1 MAVKKKGLGAKGLG
15 INALINTEMEDMKAS
30 KPAKKKTEEAVLELD
45 LDMIEPNRKQPRKY
59 FDEQG
64 LQELSDSIAEH
75 GIIQP
80 LTVREISGGYYL
92 IIAGERR
99 WRAARMAGLTEVPVT
114 IREMSDEEA
123 SIFALIENLQREDLN
138 PVEEAE
144 GLKSLIESYGFTQE
158 EAADKVG
165 KSRTAVTNT
174 LRLLKLPSS
183 VRNLLSDGKIT
194 AGHARALLGLD
205 EEKEMLRI
213 AEATVAQ
220 ELSVRQ
226 VEKMVKY
233 ANQGEKAKPKKRD
246 KKRDKYYDEV
256 EIALTNVLGRKVKIY
271 LSPSGHKG
279 TLEFEFF
286 GKEDLTKL
294 AKELDK

>member
-1 MAVKKKGLGAKGLG
+1 MAKKGGLG
-15 INALINTEMEDMKAS
+15 RGMDALFLDNSATGNENGSTMLNINE
-30 KPAKKKTEEAVLELD
+30 V
-45 LDMIEPNRKQPRKY
+45 EPNRNQPRKI
-59 FDEQG
+59 FNESGLEELAKSIEQN
-64 LQELSDSIAEH
+64 

-80 LTVREISGGYYL
+80 ILVRPMTDGSYQL
-92 IIAGERR
+92 IAGERR

-174 LRLLKLPSS
+174 LRLLKLPSP
-183 VRNLLSDGKIT
+183 VRELLSNGKIT

-205 EEKEMLRI
+205 DEKEMLKI
-213 AEATVAQ
+213 AETTVAQ
-220 ELSVRQ
+220 DLSVRQ

-233 ANQGEKAKPKKRD
+233 ALQGEKPKPKKRD
-246 KKRDKYYDEV
+246 KKRDQYYDEV
-256 EIALTNVLGRKVKIY
+256 EIALTNTLGRKVKIY
-271 LSPSGHKG
+271 LSSTGHKG

-294 AKELDK
+294 AKEFDK

>member
-1 MAVKKKGLGAKGLG
+1 MAKKGGLG
-15 INALINTEMEDMKAS
+15 RGMDALFLDNSAEENGNAGTILNINE
-30 KPAKKKTEEAVLELD
+30 
-45 LDMIEPNRKQPRKY
+45 IEPNRNQPRKN
-59 FDEQG
+59 FSENGLEELAKSIEQN
-64 LQELSDSIAEH
+64 

-80 LTVREISGGYYL
+80 ILVRPMSDGSYQL
-92 IIAGERR
+92 IAGERR
-99 WRAARMAGLTEVPVT
+99 WRAARMAGLHEVPVT

-123 SIFALIENLQREDLN
+123 SVFALIENLQREDLS

-158 EAADKVG
+158 EAADRVG

-174 LRLLKLPSS
+174 LRLLKLPSP
-183 VRNLLSDGKIT
+183 VLQILGEGKIT

-205 EEKEMLRI
+205 DEKEMLRI
-213 AEATVAQ
+213 AQATVAQ

-233 ANQGEKAKPKKRD
+233 AAQGEKPKPKKRD

-256 EIALTNVLGRKVKIY
+256 EIALTNILGRKVKVY

-286 GKEDLTKL
+286 GKEDLTQL
-294 AKELDK
+294 AKEFDK

>member
-1 MAVKKKGLGAKGLG
+1 MAKKGGLG
-15 INALINTEMEDMKAS
+15 RGMDALFLDNSATGNENGTTMLNINE
-30 KPAKKKTEEAVLELD
+30 V
-45 LDMIEPNRKQPRKY
+45 EPNRNQPRKI
-59 FDEQG
+59 FNESGLEELAKSIEQN
-64 LQELSDSIAEH
+64 

-80 LTVREISGGYYL
+80 ILVRPMADGSYQL
-92 IIAGERR
+92 IAGERR

-174 LRLLKLPSS
+174 LRLLKLPSP
-183 VRNLLSDGKIT
+183 VRNLLGDGKIT

-205 EEKEMLRI
+205 DEEEMLKI
-213 AEATVAQ
+213 AETVVAQ
-220 ELSVRQ
+220 DLSVRQ

-233 ANQGEKAKPKKRD
+233 ALQGEKPKPKKRD
-246 KKRDKYYDEV
+246 KKRDQYYDEV
-256 EIALTNVLGRKVKIY
+256 EIALTNTLGRKVKIY
-271 LSPSGHKG
+271 LSSTGHKG

-286 GKEDLTKL
+286 GKEDLTRL
-294 AKELDK
+294 AKEFDK

>member
-1 MAVKKKGLGAKGLG
+1 MAKKGGLG
-15 INALINTEMEDMKAS
+15 RGMDALFLDNSATGNENGSTMLSINE
-30 KPAKKKTEEAVLELD
+30 V
-45 LDMIEPNRKQPRKY
+45 EPNRNQPRKI
-59 FDEQG
+59 FNESGLEELAKSIEQN
-64 LQELSDSIAEH
+64 

-80 LTVREISGGYYL
+80 ILVRPMTDGSYQL
-92 IIAGERR
+92 IAGERR

-174 LRLLKLPSS
+174 LRLLKLPSP
-183 VRNLLSDGKIT
+183 VRELLSNGKIT

-205 EEKEMLRI
+205 DEKEMLKI
-213 AEATVAQ
+213 AETTVAQ
-220 ELSVRQ
+220 DLSVRQ

-233 ANQGEKAKPKKRD
+233 ALKGEKPKPKKRD
-246 KKRDKYYDEV
+246 KKRDQYYDEV
-256 EIALTNVLGRKVKIY
+256 EIALTNTLGRKVKIY
-271 LSPSGHKG
+271 LSSTGHKG

-294 AKELDK
+294 AKEFDK

>member
-1 MAVKKKGLGAKGLG
+1 MAKKSGLGRGMDSLFIDNSVAENEISGATLN
-15 INALINTEMEDMKAS
+15 INE
-30 KPAKKKTEEAVLELD
+30 
-45 LDMIEPNRKQPRKY
+45 IEPNRNQPRKN
-59 FDEQG
+59 FSENGLEELAKSIEQN
-64 LQELSDSIAEH
+64 

-80 LTVREISGGYYL
+80 ILVRPMTDGSYQL
-92 IIAGERR
+92 IAGERR

-123 SIFALIENLQREDLN
+123 SVFALIENLQREDLS

-174 LRLLKLPSS
+174 LRLLKLPSPI
-183 VRNLLSDGKIT
+183 LQILSEGKIT

-205 EEKEMLRI
+205 DEKEMLRI
-213 AEATVAQ
+213 AQATVAQ

-233 ANQGEKAKPKKRD
+233 ASQGEKPKPKKRD

-256 EIALTNVLGRKVKIY
+256 EIALTNLLGRKVKVY

-286 GKEDLTKL
+286 GKEDLTQL
-294 AKELDK
+294 AKEFDK

>member
-1 MAVKKKGLGAKGLG
+1 MAKKGGLG
-15 INALINTEMEDMKAS
+15 RGMDSLFLDNSAENENSGTTLNINE
-30 KPAKKKTEEAVLELD
+30 
-45 LDMIEPNRKQPRKY
+45 IEPNRSQPRKI
-59 FDEQG
+59 FSEKGLEELAKSIEQN
-64 LQELSDSIAEH
+64 

-80 LTVREISGGYYL
+80 ILVRPMTDGSYQL
-92 IIAGERR
+92 IAGERR
-99 WRAARMAGLTEVPVT
+99 WRAARMVGLTEVPVT
-114 IREMSDEEA
+114 IREMTDEEA
-123 SIFALIENLQREDLN
+123 TIFALIENLQREDLN

-144 GLKSLIESYGFTQE
+144 GLKSLIETYGFTQE

-174 LRLLKLPSS
+174 LRLLKLPSP
-183 VRNLLSDGKIT
+183 VLNMLSNGKLS

-205 EEKEMLRI
+205 DEKEMLRI
-213 AEATVAQ
+213 AETTIAQ
-220 ELSVRQ
+220 DLSVRQ

-233 ANQGEKAKPKKRD
+233 ANQGEKPKPKKRD

-256 EIALTNVLGRKVKIY
+256 EIALTNTLGRKVKVY

-286 GKEDLTKL
+286 GKEDLTQL
-294 AKELDK
+294 AKEFDK

>member
-1 MAVKKKGLGAKGLG
+1 MAVKRNGLGRGLESLFVDNSVEE
-15 INALINTEMEDMKAS
+15 INASTNKLKLME
-30 KPAKKKTEEAVLELD
+30 
-45 LDMIEPNRKQPRKY
+45 IEPNHDQPRKI
-59 FDEQG
+59 FDEKA
-64 LQELSDSIAEH
+64 LTELADSIAQH
-75 GIIQP
+75 GVLQP
-80 LTVREISGGYYL
+80 LVVRPMTNGGYQL
-92 IIAGERR
+92 VAGERR
-99 WRAARMAGLTEVPVT
+99 WRAARIAGLTEVPVIVRALT
-114 IREMSDEEA
+114 DSEVAVI
-123 SIFALIENLQREDLN
+123 ALIENLQREDLS

-174 LRLLKLPSS
+174 LRLLKLPSP
-183 VRNLLSDGKIT
+183 VLQILGEGKIT

-205 EEKEMLRI
+205 DEKEMLRI

-233 ANQGEKAKPKKRD
+233 ASQGEKAKPKKRD

-256 EIALTNVLGRKVKIY
+256 EIALTNLLGRKVKVY
-271 LSPSGHKG
+271 LSSSGNKG

-294 AKELDK
+294 AKEFDK

>member
-1 MAVKKKGLGAKGLG
+1 MAKKGGLG
-15 INALINTEMEDMKAS
+15 RGMDALFLDNSATGNENGSTMLNINE
-30 KPAKKKTEEAVLELD
+30 V
-45 LDMIEPNRKQPRKY
+45 EPNRDQPRKN
-59 FDEQG
+59 FNQNALEELAKSIEQN
-64 LQELSDSIAEH
+64 

-80 LTVREISGGYYL
+80 ILVRPMADGSYQL
-92 IIAGERR
+92 IAGERR

-174 LRLLKLPSS
+174 LRLLKLPTS
-183 VRNLLSDGKIT
+183 VRNMLSDGKIT

-205 EEKEMLRI
+205 DEKEMLKI
-213 AEATVAQ
+213 AETTVAQ
-220 ELSVRQ
+220 ALSVRQ

-233 ANQGEKAKPKKRD
+233 ALQGEKPKPKKRD
-246 KKRDKYYDEV
+246 KKRDQYYDEV
-256 EIALTNVLGRKVKIY
+256 EIALTNTLGRKVKVY
-271 LSPSGHKG
+271 LSSSGNKG

-294 AKELDK
+294 AKEFDK

>member
-1 MAVKKKGLGAKGLG
+1 MAKKGGLG
-15 INALINTEMEDMKAS
+15 RGMDALFLDNSAEENGNAGTILNINE
-30 KPAKKKTEEAVLELD
+30 
-45 LDMIEPNRKQPRKY
+45 IEPNRNQPRKN
-59 FDEQG
+59 FSENGLEELAKSIEQN
-64 LQELSDSIAEH
+64 

-80 LTVREISGGYYL
+80 ILVRPMSDGSYQL
-92 IIAGERR
+92 IAGERR
-99 WRAARMAGLTEVPVT
+99 WRAARMAGLHEVPVT

-123 SIFALIENLQREDLN
+123 SVFALIENLQREDLSA
-138 PVEEAE
+138 VEEAE

-158 EAADKVG
+158 EAADRVG

-174 LRLLKLPSS
+174 LRLLKLPSP
-183 VRNLLSDGKIT
+183 VLQILGEGKIT

-205 EEKEMLRI
+205 DEKEMLRI
-213 AEATVAQ
+213 AQATVAQ

-233 ANQGEKAKPKKRD
+233 AAQGEKPKPKKRD

-256 EIALTNVLGRKVKIY
+256 EIALTNILGRKVKVY

-286 GKEDLTKL
+286 GKEDLTQL
-294 AKELDK
+294 AKEFDK

>member
-1 MAVKKKGLGAKGLG
+1 MAKKGGLG
-15 INALINTEMEDMKAS
+15 RGMDALFLDNSAEENGNAGTVLNINE
-30 KPAKKKTEEAVLELD
+30 
-45 LDMIEPNRKQPRKY
+45 IEPNRNQPRKV
-59 FDEQG
+59 FDESA
-64 LQELSDSIAEH
+64 LEDLAKSIEQN

-80 LTVREISGGYYL
+80 ILVRPMSDGSYQL
-92 IIAGERR
+92 IAGERR
-99 WRAARMAGLTEVPVT
+99 WRAARMAGLHEVPVT

-123 SIFALIENLQREDLN
+123 SVFALIENLQREDLSA
-138 PVEEAE
+138 VEEAE

-158 EAADKVG
+158 EAADRVG

-174 LRLLKLPSS
+174 LRLLKLPSP
-183 VRNLLSDGKIT
+183 VLQILSEGKIT

-205 EEKEMLRI
+205 DGKEMLRI
-213 AEATVAQ
+213 AEATIAQ
-220 ELSVRQ
+220 DLSVRQ

-233 ANQGEKAKPKKRD
+233 AAQGEKPKPKKRD

-256 EIALTNVLGRKVKIY
+256 EIALTNIFGRRVKVY
-271 LSPSGHKG
+271 LSSSGNKG

-294 AKELDK
+294 AKEFDK

>member
-1 MAVKKKGLGAKGLG
+1 
-15 INALINTEMEDMKAS
+15 
-30 KPAKKKTEEAVLELD
+30 
-45 LDMIEPNRKQPRKY
+45 
-59 FDEQG
+59 
-64 LQELSDSIAEH
+64 
-75 GIIQP
+75 
-80 LTVREISGGYYL
+80 
-92 IIAGERR
+92 
-99 WRAARMAGLTEVPVT
+99 
-114 IREMSDEEA
+114 MS
-123 SIFALIENLQREDLN
+123 

-158 EAADKVG
+158 EAADRVG

-174 LRLLKLPSS
+174 LRLLKLPSP
-183 VRNLLSDGKIT
+183 VLQILGEGKIT

-213 AEATVAQ
+213 AQATVAQ

-233 ANQGEKAKPKKRD
+233 AAQGEKPKPKKRD

-256 EIALTNVLGRKVKIY
+256 EIALTNTLGRKVKVY
-271 LSPSGHKG
+271 LSPSGNKG

-294 AKELDK
+294 AKEFDK

>member
-1 MAVKKKGLGAKGLG
+1 MAKKGGLG
-15 INALINTEMEDMKAS
+15 RGMDALFLDNSATGSETGSTMLNINE
-30 KPAKKKTEEAVLELD
+30 V
-45 LDMIEPNRKQPRKY
+45 EPNRDQPRKN
-59 FDEQG
+59 FNENA
-64 LQELSDSIAEH
+64 LQELAKSIEQN

-80 LTVREISGGYYL
+80 ILVRPMADGSYQL
-92 IIAGERR
+92 IAGERR

-174 LRLLKLPSS
+174 LRLLKLPSP
-183 VRNLLSDGKIT
+183 VRNLLGDGKIT

-205 EEKEMLRI
+205 DEKEMLKI
-213 AEATVAQ
+213 AETVVAQ
-220 ELSVRQ
+220 DLSVRQ

-233 ANQGEKAKPKKRD
+233 ALQGEKPKPKKRD
-246 KKRDKYYDEV
+246 KKRDQYYDEV
-256 EIALTNVLGRKVKIY
+256 EIALTNTLGRKVKIY
-271 LSPSGHKG
+271 LSSSGSKG

-294 AKELDK
+294 AKEFEK

>member
-1 MAVKKKGLGAKGLG
+1 MAKKGGLG
-15 INALINTEMEDMKAS
+15 RGMDALFLDNSATENENSATLLSINE
-30 KPAKKKTEEAVLELD
+30 V
-45 LDMIEPNRKQPRKY
+45 EPNRNQPRKN
-59 FDEQG
+59 FNQKALEELAKSIEQN
-64 LQELSDSIAEH
+64 

-80 LTVREISGGYYL
+80 ILVRPMSDGSYQL
-92 IIAGERR
+92 IAGERR
-99 WRAARMAGLTEVPVT
+99 WRAARMAGLHEVPVT
-114 IREMSDEEA
+114 IREMTDEEA
-123 SIFALIENLQREDLN
+123 SVFALIENLQREDLN

-144 GLKSLIESYGFTQE
+144 GLKSLIETYGFTQE

-174 LRLLKLPSS
+174 LRLLKLPSP
-183 VRNLLSDGKIT
+183 VLQMLGDGKIS

-271 LSPSGHKG
+271 LSPNGNKG

>member
-1 MAVKKKGLGAKGLG
+1 MMAKKGGLG
-15 INALINTEMEDMKAS
+15 RGMDALFLENSATENENSTMMLSIND
-30 KPAKKKTEEAVLELD
+30 V
-45 LDMIEPNRKQPRKY
+45 EPNRNQPRKN
-59 FDEQG
+59 FNQKALEELAKSIEQN
-64 LQELSDSIAEH
+64 

-80 LTVREISGGYYL
+80 ILVRPMSDGSYQL
-92 IIAGERR
+92 IAGERR
-99 WRAARMAGLTEVPVT
+99 WRAARMAGLHEVPVT
-114 IREMSDEEA
+114 IREMTDEEA
-123 SIFALIENLQREDLN
+123 SVFALIENLQREDLN

-144 GLKSLIESYGFTQE
+144 GLKSLIETYGFTQE

-174 LRLLKLPSS
+174 LRLLKLPSP
-183 VRNLLSDGKIT
+183 VLQMLGDGKIS

-271 LSPSGHKG
+271 LSPNGNKG

>member
-1 MAVKKKGLGAKGLG
+1 MAKKGGLG
-15 INALINTEMEDMKAS
+15 RGMDALFLDNSAEENGNAG
-30 KPAKKKTEEAVLELD
+30 AVLNINE
-45 LDMIEPNRKQPRKY
+45 IEPNRNQPRKN
-59 FDEQG
+59 FSENGLEELAKSIEQN
-64 LQELSDSIAEH
+64 

-80 LTVREISGGYYL
+80 ILVRPMSDGSYQL
-92 IIAGERR
+92 IAGERR
-99 WRAARMAGLTEVPVT
+99 WRAARMAGLHEVPVT

-123 SIFALIENLQREDLN
+123 SVFALIENLQREDLS

-158 EAADKVG
+158 EAADRVG

-174 LRLLKLPSS
+174 LRLLKLPSP
-183 VRNLLSDGKIT
+183 VLQILGEGKIT

-213 AEATVAQ
+213 AQATVAQ

-233 ANQGEKAKPKKRD
+233 ASQGEKPKPKKRD

-256 EIALTNVLGRKVKIY
+256 EIALTNLLGRKVKVY
-271 LSPSGHKG
+271 LSPSGNKG

-286 GKEDLTKL
+286 GKEDLTQL
-294 AKELDK
+294 AKEFDK

>member
-1 MAVKKKGLGAKGLG
+1 MAKKGGLG
-15 INALINTEMEDMKAS
+15 RGMDALFLDNSATGNENGSTMLNINE
-30 KPAKKKTEEAVLELD
+30 V
-45 LDMIEPNRKQPRKY
+45 EPNRDQPRKN
-59 FDEQG
+59 FNQSALEELAKSIEQN
-64 LQELSDSIAEH
+64 

-80 LTVREISGGYYL
+80 ILVRPMADGSYQL
-92 IIAGERR
+92 IAGERR

-205 EEKEMLRI
+205 EEKEMLKI
-213 AEATVAQ
+213 AETTVAQ
-220 ELSVRQ
+220 DLSVRQ

-233 ANQGEKAKPKKRD
+233 ALQGEKPKPKKRD
-246 KKRDKYYDEV
+246 KKRDQYYDEV
-256 EIALTNVLGRKVKIY
+256 EIALTNTLGRKVKVY
-271 LSPSGHKG
+271 LSPSGNKG

-294 AKELDK
+294 AKEFDK

>member
-1 MAVKKKGLGAKGLG
+1 MAKKGGLG
-15 INALINTEMEDMKAS
+15 RGMDALFLDNSATGNENGSTMLNINE
-30 KPAKKKTEEAVLELD
+30 V
-45 LDMIEPNRKQPRKY
+45 EPNRDQPRKI
-59 FDEQG
+59 FNQSALEELAKSIEQN
-64 LQELSDSIAEH
+64 

-80 LTVREISGGYYL
+80 ILVRPMADGSYQL
-92 IIAGERR
+92 IAGERR

-174 LRLLKLPSS
+174 LRLLKLPPS

-194 AGHARALLGLD
+194 AGHARALLGLN
-205 EEKEMLRI
+205 EEKEMLKI
-213 AEATVAQ
+213 AETTVAQ
-220 ELSVRQ
+220 DLSVRQ

-233 ANQGEKAKPKKRD
+233 ALQGEKPKPKKRD
-246 KKRDKYYDEV
+246 KKRDQYYDEV
-256 EIALTNVLGRKVKIY
+256 EIALTNTLGRKVKVY
-271 LSPSGHKG
+271 LSPSGNKG

-294 AKELDK
+294 AKEFDK

>member
-1 MAVKKKGLGAKGLG
+1 MAKKGGLG
-15 INALINTEMEDMKAS
+15 RGMDALFLDNSATENENSATMLSINE
-30 KPAKKKTEEAVLELD
+30 V
-45 LDMIEPNRKQPRKY
+45 EPNRNQPRKN
-59 FDEQG
+59 FNQKALEELAKSIEQN
-64 LQELSDSIAEH
+64 

-80 LTVREISGGYYL
+80 ILVRPMSDGSYQL
-92 IIAGERR
+92 IAGERR
-99 WRAARMAGLTEVPVT
+99 WRAARMAGLHEVPVT
-114 IREMSDEEA
+114 IREMTDEEA
-123 SIFALIENLQREDLN
+123 SVFALIENLQREDLN

-144 GLKSLIESYGFTQE
+144 GLKSLIETYGFTQE

-174 LRLLKLPSS
+174 LRLLKLPSP
-183 VRNLLSDGKIT
+183 VLQMLGDGRVS

-271 LSPSGHKG
+271 LSPNGNKG

>member
-1 MAVKKKGLGAKGLG
+1 MAKKGGLG
-15 INALINTEMEDMKAS
+15 RGMDSLFLDNSAENENSAATLSINE
-30 KPAKKKTEEAVLELD
+30 
-45 LDMIEPNRKQPRKY
+45 IEPNRSQPRKI
-59 FDEQG
+59 FSEKGLEELAKSIEQN
-64 LQELSDSIAEH
+64 

-80 LTVREISGGYYL
+80 ILVRPMTDGSYQL
-92 IIAGERR
+92 IAGERR

-114 IREMSDEEA
+114 IREMTDEEA

-174 LRLLKLPSS
+174 LRLLKLPSP
-183 VRNLLSDGKIT
+183 VLNLLSNGKLS

-205 EEKEMLRI
+205 DENEMMKI
-213 AEATVAQ
+213 AEAAIAQ
-220 ELSVRQ
+220 DLSVRQ

-233 ANQGEKAKPKKRD
+233 ANQGEKPKPKKRD

-256 EIALTNVLGRKVKIY
+256 EIALTNILGRKVKVY
-271 LSPSGHKG
+271 LSSSGNKV

-294 AKELDK
+294 AKEFDK